1 MVKKTK
7 TGRKTANR
15 KKRESKQRLATRRI
29 ILIFLSFLVI
39 TFAGWLLYCVL
50 TLPDIDQAVAR
61 TRQPSTT
68 ITAENGNEVKTFGSV
83 YSEVIRLNELP
94 SYVPDAIISTEDRR
108 FYAHFGFDIVAF
120 TRAMLTN
127 IFMGRYAQGGSTIT
141 QQVAKNLFLTSQKNI
156 KRKTQEL
163 LLAFWL
169 EHKFSKEQILTL
181 YLNRVY
187 LGAGTYGIEAASQ
200 KYFQKSS
207 RDMNLLEAAI
217 IAGMLKAPSRYNP
230 IASAERAKARAKVVL
245 QNMVNNDAL
254 TERQMKYALTLPVGE
269 DKSYKVQGA
278 DYFADWVYREV
289 NDYIGERGNDIYV
302 YTTLDQKIQ
311 ENAEKILR
319 EAVLAAKNRNV
330 SEGAV
335 VVLNKSGEVKAM
347 VGGIDYR
354 KSQFNRAV
362 TALRQPGSAFKPFVY
377 LTALQNGW
385 KREDRIDDVP
395 LSIGKWKPENYDKK
409 YYGSVTLDEAL
420 MKSLNLATVNLSE
433 SLSRKDIIRT
443 AKKMGISTPVE
454 NTPSLALGTFEVK
467 VIDMAAAYS
476 AIANGGYATWPHAIK
491 EVYTRDGYQLYQ
503 READTEN
510 RILDAGAVKDLTK
523 MLEKVI
529 SQGTGRRAKIP
540 GFAAGKTGT
549 TQDYRDAWFVG
560 FTDEY
565 VIAVWVGND
574 DNSPMKGV
582 TGGTLPAEIWRK
594 IALSVRE

>member
-289 NDYIGERGNDIYV
+289 NDYIGERDNDIYV

-330 SEGAV
+330 SEGTV

-467 VIDMAAAYS
+467 VIDMATAYS

-491 EVYTRDGYQLYQ
+491 EIYTRDGYQLYQ